1 MNRDELRGRIE
12 HEKEK
17 LERVKKEI
25 KKVLKRTAF
34 VADEKNVDMK
44 TIEFLK
50 EELDRLEGL
59 VSKRIIL
66 EGEIQKLI
74 GAYKNMPEENI

>member
-12 HEKEK
+12 HEKER
-17 LERVKKEI
+17 LERIKEEI

-50 EELDRLEGL
+50 EELSRLEGL

-66 EGEIQKLI
+66 EGDIQKLI
-74 GAYKNMPEENI
+74 EAYKNMPEENI